1 MLGFYSEGRSLIQ
14 TSCPS
19 PLVSPRKVPSVWHH
33 TTIGEQ
39 TLQFR
44 AAIGVWNGTVKWVS
58 LELLYTKRTKASI
71 WIFLELR
78 PDRGFTFQSCLLC
91 CRCSW
96 GTWEEEPFFWESECR
111 SMQLCEPFFFKVIAY
126 DLSNKMFRFTDQQT
140 IRSLR
145 VDWKS
150 RKRHYQQDICEKR
163 FQHYVSTRKILT
175 VIFCGYVPVSSLKR
189 QTLNRRFSKL
199 SRACSSVSARLLTL
213 SSFPVQV
220 HTKSDKV
227 FYRLLPEQV
236 TNSKWVH
243 EQRW

>member
-19 PLVSPRKVPSVWHH
+19 LLVSPRKVPSVWHH

-126 DLSNKMFRFTDQQT
+126 DLSNKMFRVTDQQK

-150 RKRHYQQDICEKR
+150 RKKAL
-163 FQHYVSTRKILT
+163 STRYMWKKVSALSLNKKNTHSYILW
-175 VIFCGYVPVSSLKR
+175 I
-189 QTLNRRFSKL
+189 
-199 SRACSSVSARLLTL
+199 CSSEFSETANA
-213 SSFPVQV
+213 
-220 HTKSDKV
+220 K
-227 FYRLLPEQV
+227 
-236 TNSKWVH
+236 
-243 EQRW
+243 